1 MSLSK
6 LAFTLAFQWWEIG
19 IGVCLDTGMAFSL
32 KWIFA
37 AGPDNAANGAELL
50 NTLTENLFLMYCSN
64 FGMFSVVVGYGSL
77 AGLAGGAGRGGV
89 VVEAGG
95 RLSWFREWVWEFGDA

>member
-1 MSLSK
+1 M
-6 LAFTLAFQWWEIG
+6 
-19 IGVCLDTGMAFSL
+19 
-32 KWIFA
+32 
-37 AGPDNAANGAELL
+37 
-50 NTLTENLFLMYCSN
+50 NTLTENLFLIYCSN

-95 RLSWFREWVWEFGDA
+95 RLSWFREWV